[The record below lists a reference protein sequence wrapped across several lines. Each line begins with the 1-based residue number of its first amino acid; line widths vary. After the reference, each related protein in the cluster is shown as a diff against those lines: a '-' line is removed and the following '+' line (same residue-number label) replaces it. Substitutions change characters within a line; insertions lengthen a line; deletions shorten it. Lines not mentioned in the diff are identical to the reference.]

1 MGLRGHSA
9 PVPRRRPEIELEI
22 ARELRN
28 PLGAYLQARRA
39 QVGPEQKGLRTAGV
53 RRVPG
58 LRREEVALLAG
69 ISADYYL
76 RLERG
81 RDRNPSAQVLDAIA
95 RVLDLDDAHVA
106 HLHAL
111 AADHASPRRRAEAL
125 PHGAESLLHA
135 LPVPAFVE
143 TMRFDVVA
151 ANAAARAV
159 SPRLEPG
166 RNRLRDL
173 LLDEDERTLIPAWK
187 RATECL
193 VGSLRQSMGEDTTDS
208 ALIRLVTELS
218 VASPAFRE
226 VWSRHDVQGQYGG
239 PVTLERPRVGTLTL
253 NRERMAI
260 DGTEGLLLVT
270 LHADAG
276 SADAEKLA
284 ALLAESR
291 RG

>member
-1 MGLRGHSA
+1 
-9 PVPRRRPEIELEI
+9 V
-22 ARELRN
+22 
-28 PLGAYLQARRA
+28 YLQARRA
-39 QVGPEQKGLRTAGV
+39 QVSPEQKGLRTAGV

-69 ISADYYL
+69 ISVDYYL

-95 RVLDLDDAHVA
+95 RVLEFNDAQVA

-111 AADHASPRRRAEAL
+111 AAGHASSRLRAEAL
-125 PHGAESLLHA
+125 PTGAESLLHA
-135 LPVPAFVE
+135 LSVPAFVE

-159 SPRLEPG
+159 SPRLAPG

-173 LLDEDERTLIPAWK
+173 LLDEDERSLIPEWK

-193 VGSLRQSMGEDTTDS
+193 VGNLRQSMADDLTDT

-218 VASPAFRE
+218 EASPGFRE
-226 VWSRHDVQGQYGG
+226 IWSRHDVQGQYGG
-239 PVTLERPRVGTLTL
+239 PVTLEHPRVGTLTL

-260 DGTEGLLLVT
+260 DGTDGLLLVT
-270 LHADAG
+270 LHADTG
-276 SADAEKLA
+276 SRDAEKLA
-284 ALLAESR
+284 SLTAVGMSTP
-291 RG
+291 